1 MRKEEF
7 LRQLEYLLQDIPEM
21 DREEA
26 INYYQ
31 DYLDEAGPENEEY
44 VLREFGSPE
53 RIASIIRSDHNGNLE
68 DGGSFTERGYEDERF
83 REPNYQLAKQMD
95 LPEERTKDGRSGMYQ
110 NADEYTKGSSS
121 QNGTSSQKQHDN
133 PQGNGEWKKY
143 DSSEPPYTE
152 QKPRTSGCLKAVLFA
167 ILLVAAAPVI
177 FGAGGAAVGILTA
190 VVVTAAVLIFL
201 AALLT
206 IIFLFVGVV
215 LFGAGVAALWSDPV
229 EAVLAIGSGLLILGL
244 GLLAL
249 VFSVWF
255 YGKLIPWIFRGI
267 GKAIDAASDW
277 VRRRGK

>member
-31 DYLDEAGPENEEY
+31 DYLDEAGPENEED

-53 RIASIIRSDHNGNLE
+53 RIAAIIRSDHDGNLE

-83 REPNYQLAKQMD
+83 REPNYQLAKRMN
-95 LPEERTKDGRSGMYQ
+95 LPEERTDDGRNGMYQ
-110 NADEYTKGSSS
+110 NADEDAKGSSS
-121 QNGTSSQKQHDN
+121 QNGSSSQKQYDN

-143 DSSEPPYTE
+143 DSSEPVYAE
-152 QKPRTSGCLKAVLFA
+152 QKPRTSGCLKVVLFA
-167 ILLVAAAPVI
+167 ILLVVAAPVI
-177 FGAGGAAVGILTA
+177 FGVGGVVVGILTA
-190 VVVTAAVLIFL
+190 VVVTAAVLLFL

-206 IIFLFVGVV
+206 IVFLFVGVV
-215 LFGAGVAALWSDPV
+215 FVGAGFAALWSDPV

-255 YGKLIPWIFRGI
+255 YGKLIPRVFRGF
-267 GKAIDAASDW
+267 GKAIDAASEW